1 MSKISFVIHLGNH
14 WRMFANAREDMTFLG
29 TIQHSVAAIGALA
42 RTPDGHYV
50 QVNGDVVAVLHAKKI
65 EGALRKRSAK
75 TQKSQ
80 HANHPSGDRLVADP
94 PQGPRPI
101 LAPNHSPRA
110 SVCAP
115 VVTVKKRRVAVRAT
129 TYACAPPPSI
139 GSADIPSFAINVFAS
154 TSRARPTSTI
164 NRKNS

>member
-14 WRMFANAREDMTFLG
+14 WRMFADARDGMTFLG
-29 TIQHSVAAIGALA
+29 TVQHGVAAIGALA

-75 TQKSQ
+75 TQKPQ
-80 HANHPSGDRLVADP
+80 CANHPSGDRLVADP

-101 LAPNHSPRA
+101 LAPSHSSPA
-110 SVCAP
+110 SACAP
-115 VVTVKKRRVAVRAT
+115 VVTVKKRRVAVHAT
-129 TYACAPPPSI
+129 
-139 GSADIPSFAINVFAS
+139 ADASRPATIP
-154 TSRARPTSTI
+154 
-164 NRKNS
+164 